1 MKAAIW
7 IYILATAVAIS
18 PAFGQTITPDS
29 PEARALA
36 PLQHFSLPMRRA
48 PARGLVANGTVE
60 TYNWG
65 GYAVTGTGFTSAK
78 GSWIVPTVT
87 CSKSPNAWVSVW
99 VGIDGFDSDTVEQT
113 GTTAWCNKTTAEYFT
128 WYELYPAGSV
138 TITTVPS
145 KPGNKISAEVSYNG
159 SEFTV
164 EITDETTGKSFSKTQ
179 AVSGAKRT
187 SAEWIAESPY
197 WVTSTDFDY
206 GILNLA
212 DFTTASFGDDYTG
225 ITGTNSATDSTVS
238 GPISDF
244 GSAVNQI
251 THEDYLGYTESKSSP
266 LSKDGSSFTV
276 TWVEY
281 N

>member
-7 IYILATAVAIS
+7 LYILATAVAIS
-18 PAFGQTITPDS
+18 PAFGQTITHDS
-29 PEARALA
+29 PRAQTLT
-36 PLQHFSLPMRRA
+36 PLQHVSAPMRRV
-48 PARGLVANGTVE
+48 PGPLVNNGTVE

-65 GYAVTGTGFTSAK
+65 GYAVTGSGFTSAK

-87 CSKSPNAWVSVW
+87 CSKSPNAWVSLW
-99 VGIDGFDSDTVEQT
+99 VGIDGYSDNTVEQT

-128 WYELYPAGSV
+128 WYEFYPAGSV

-145 KPGNKISAEVSYNG
+145 KPGDKISAEISYNG
-159 SEFTV
+159 SEFTA
-164 EITDETTGKSFSKTQ
+164 EITDETTGKSFSTSK
-179 AVSGAKRT
+179 AVSGAERT

-197 WVTSTDFDY
+197 WVTSSDFEY
-206 GILNLA
+206 GVLNLA
-212 DFTTASFGDDYTG
+212 DFTAASFGDDYTEVA
-225 ITGTNSATDSTVS
+225 GTNSATDSTVS

-244 GSAVNQI
+244 GSAVEKI
-251 THEDYLGYTESKSSP
+251 IHVDYLDYTQSTSSA

-276 TWVEY
+276 TWVEV